1 MFKHLIAGLSCAILS
16 SAASAQQYGTVAQFS
31 AMISASDYFNSSG
44 ARVTGVGPVLQQ
56 DRANVHRFG
65 IVNSGDDIDWLF
77 RDSATRA
84 RIPALYA
91 NGGGSEQVDRMIARG
106 ETFTVT
112 VLVCGYGNNP
122 TSLYLIYNNFPD
134 YGCN

>member
-1 MFKHLIAGLSCAILS
+1 MFKHLIVGLACCLVA
-16 SAASAQQYGTVAQFS
+16 SAAGAEQFREVARFS

-65 IVNSGDDIDWLF
+65 IVNSGDDIDRGF
-77 RDSATRA
+77 GDRATRA

-91 NGGGSEQVDRMIARG
+91 NGAGSEEIDRMIARG
-106 ETFTVT
+106 ETFTMS
-112 VLVCGYGNNP
+112 VLVCGYGANPSAIYLSVNN
-122 TSLYLIYNNFPD
+122 YPD